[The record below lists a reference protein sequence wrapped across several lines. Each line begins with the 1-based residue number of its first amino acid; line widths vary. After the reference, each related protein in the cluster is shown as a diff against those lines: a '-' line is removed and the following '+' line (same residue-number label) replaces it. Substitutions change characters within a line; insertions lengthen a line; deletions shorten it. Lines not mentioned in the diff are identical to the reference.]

1 MFRFLILIYFD
12 AGITRFFFF
21 ITTVPGMLFLRAS
34 CFTRRL
40 CLATPFE
47 GLLAFVLT
55 AVVSN

>member
-40 CLATPFE
+40 CLATPLE